1 MHNLVAL
8 HLDEYPLAFEAFLQ
22 NGGRNGQQSTG
33 HAEAAAAGLE
43 THHGKRPNL
52 TKHAIHWSPNFMG
65 DSCQELH
72 TTGIASF
79 AEESTLSALERK
91 IEWKKT
97 YIKTAPI
104 QSYIIVQKDAFT

>member
-1 MHNLVAL
+1 
-8 HLDEYPLAFEAFLQ
+8 
-22 NGGRNGQQSTG
+22 
-33 HAEAAAAGLE
+33 
-43 THHGKRPNL
+43 
-52 TKHAIHWSPNFMG
+52 MG

-79 AEESTLSALERK
+79 AEESTLSALEGK

-104 QSYIIVQKDAFT
+104 QSYIIIQKDGFT

>member
-1 MHNLVAL
+1 VHNLVAL

-91 IEWKKT
+91 IRVEENI
-97 YIKTAPI
+97 Y
-104 QSYIIVQKDAFT
+104 QDS